1 MALRS
6 EKLIPASA
14 QQSGIWYHA
23 LFNRTSY
30 WNTVDVKMFTGKV
43 NVLALKRSL
52 EKIVE
57 RHSVLRTNFIL
68 RDEMIWQ
75 LVRAEFSIEDIF
87 EVEEKGINDEN
98 SIKEMIDAEIAAAR
112 HHDFDFEKD
121 MLLKFKLLCFP
132 DRSVFFLTINHINH
146 ELWLDQ
152 PEAFRSHLDYALK
165 K

>member
-87 EVEEKGINDEN
+87 EVEEKGINGA
-98 SIKEMIDAEIAAAR
+98 S
-112 HHDFDFEKD
+112 
-121 MLLKFKLLCFP
+121 
-132 DRSVFFLTINHINH
+132 THIFNICKYFSR
-146 ELWLDQ
+146 
-152 PEAFRSHLDYALK
+152 ANTGISFICRSHNNSRDKL
-165 K
+165 